1 MHITSIVLQ
10 VILGLGFIMFGL
22 MKFGAKQ
29 MVQEFQRYGY
39 SKGFRIFTGLIELI
53 GAAGMIVGIWN
64 PQFAALAGILLAAT
78 MIGGIIT
85 HIRLK
90 DPGKNL
96 GAPFILLILSVV
108 VAIMNLNFLV

>member
-10 VILGLGFIMFGL
+10 VILGLGFLMFGL

-39 SKGFRIFTGLIELI
+39 SKGFRVFSGLIEVI
-53 GAAGMIVGIWN
+53 GAAGMIVGIWK

-78 MIGGIIT
+78 MIGALFT

-90 DPGKNL
+90 DPGKNM
-96 GAPFILLILSVV
+96 GAPFILLILSIV
-108 VAIMNLNFLV
+108 VAIINLNSLV